1 MDTLSMLA
9 KLKLPVPKTVAEV
22 EEVAATVTKRK
33 ADYEGKQA
41 RKIAGEDIP
50 EEDAEFVAGG
60 GGGSSAPAKG
70 SKSAK
75 AAPAGRKGK
84 VSLHLRC
91 DEALGFVLVE
101 LAGN

>member
-50 EEDAEFVAGG
+50 EEDAEFDEGG
-60 GGGSSAPAKG
+60 GGGSAPAKG